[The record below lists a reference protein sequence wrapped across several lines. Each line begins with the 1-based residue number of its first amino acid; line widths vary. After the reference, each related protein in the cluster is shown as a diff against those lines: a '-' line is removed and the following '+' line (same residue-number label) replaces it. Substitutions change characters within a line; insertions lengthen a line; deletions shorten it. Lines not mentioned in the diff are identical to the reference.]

1 MEKISSIVRGNSR
14 VTTADSKSAA
24 PSRTGM
30 PSFGR
35 PTGESTPA
43 LQKSTSTA
51 QRAVALHNGMTEA
64 KKAVS
69 QERII
74 SKMADDFFMSKVNPK
89 EIPVEDM
96 LPNPVITKEAA
107 NTDELVVTDADEK
120 SVEVPARPYTPRGS
134 FVDVRA

>member
-1 MEKISSIVRGNSR
+1 MEKISGIVRGNPR

-35 PTGESTPA
+35 PAGESTPA

-69 QERII
+69 QDRII
-74 SKMADDFFMSKVNPK
+74 SKMADDFFMSKGAGK
-89 EIPVEDM
+89 EVPVEEM
-96 LPNPVITKEAA
+96 LPMPMVTKEVA
-107 NTDELVVTDADEK
+107 NTDELVALDAEGS
-120 SVEVPARPYTPRGS
+120 SVEAPARPYTPRGS